1 MVVERV
7 ANNQILISFSCGGDV
22 FGVQHLIDYAKY
34 LEATSNSRVKQ
45 TDIDELANEV
55 NANWWDNNKHRF
67 LQ

>member
-1 MVVERV
+1 MVVERI
-7 ANNQILISFSCGGDV
+7 ANNQILISFSSGGDI

-34 LEATSNSRVKQ
+34 LDATANSRVKQ

-55 NANWWDNNKHRF
+55 TANWWDKNKYRF